1 MLEQGYGVAQVSRPS
16 CCPPEPLGRA
26 SGATLGF
33 YRKVTGSQTL
43 ASKDSY
49 DRRSLGLQQGLQLFS

>member
-49 DRRSLGLQQGLQLFS
+49 GRRSLGLQ